1 MIEDIITGIPLGI
14 FLSFLI
20 GPVFFVLLETSA
32 VKGFRAAFVFDLGVV
47 LADILFISV
56 AYFSSYRLIQS
67 IKNDP
72 AIFIFGGIL
81 MLTYGIIS
89 FIQLKKISKENQE
102 EIEEVL
108 VKKNYLSLF
117 IKGFL
122 LNFINVGVLLFW
134 FMILITIGPKL
145 ELETTRMITFFASV
159 IITYLVV
166 DIGKILLAKQ
176 LKNKMT
182 PSNILKIKKV
192 ISILLIL
199 FGLTLMFQGWFPT
212 DQKMVKKALE
222 KIE

>member
-81 MLTYGIIS
+81 MLSYGIIS
-89 FIQLKKISKENQE
+89 FVKLKKINKEDE
-102 EIEEVL
+102 DEIAEIL
-108 VKKNYLSLF
+108 QKKDYLSLF

-145 ELETTRMITFFASV
+145 ELETSRMITFFTTV
-159 IITYLVV
+159 IVTYLLV
-166 DIGKILLAKQ
+166 DVGKILLAKK
-176 LKNKMT
+176 LKNQMT
-182 PSNILKIKKV
+182 PVNVLKIKKI

-199 FGLTLMFQGWFPT
+199 FGLTLMFQGWFPS